1 MRYEH
6 GFNAQISATAIILIN
21 SFIGLPVSTTHV
33 MTTANMGTGAA
44 QRLNAI
50 NWGIGKTL
58 LTAWLLTIPVTFII
72 SAVIYSI
79 FAMVFHIPNIF

>member
-1 MRYEH
+1 
-6 GFNAQISATAIILIN
+6 
-21 SFIGLPVSTTHV
+21 

-50 NWGIGKTL
+50 NWGIGKTI
-58 LTAWLLTIPVTFII
+58 LTAWLLIIPVTFII